1 MTTVIGAPW
10 TILRLSRRSDR
21 GDDKQKA
28 EQRKRGF
35 HGYSFGITLNR
46 ATSDR
51 QLSSCGAE
59 CNLFTP
65 QYYVAARSES
75 FGLQQ
80 AASETAVV

>member
-1 MTTVIGAPW
+1 MTTVIGAPR

-21 GDDKQKA
+21 SDDKQKA

-35 HGYSFGITLNR
+35 HDHSLCITLNW

-51 QLSSCGAE
+51 QLSSCGAKY
-59 CNLFTP
+59 NLFTP
-65 QYYVAARSES
+65 QYYLAARSES

-80 AASETAVV
+80 AASKAAAA